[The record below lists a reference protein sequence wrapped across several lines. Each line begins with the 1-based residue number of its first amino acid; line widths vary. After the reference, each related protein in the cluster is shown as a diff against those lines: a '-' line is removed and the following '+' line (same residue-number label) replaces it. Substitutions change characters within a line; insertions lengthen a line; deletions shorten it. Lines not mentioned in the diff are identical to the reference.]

1 MYYRAVQLKPILS
14 KAIDNLDISLAIF
27 GCIASIPLIL
37 YLQTVIHQPIYTT
50 VGIIVFLACLAYL
63 LMRRKSL
70 SSLQFQ
76 VEAKPR
82 IHLILNILFFCLLT
96 YSFVILYQRPD
107 LYTRPLGYFIAMAAM
122 AAIVAVDILFLPPR
136 KAATYFALFKI
147 IIIGLS
153 LAWSQLLI
161 FPSIV
166 GIDPWYHQK
175 FTLTMLDA
183 GHLLRSGGYSGM
195 PSFHLMIGATSLLTG
210 LNYKLATMLSVG
222 SIQVVCDVLF
232 IFLLGKFIHSA
243 KAGLLAAL
251 LLGFANWHIRFAYWT
266 IPNAM
271 GVVFIP
277 IIIYLLFKIRQENP
291 MAGICLSVLFM
302 ITLIWTHT
310 IAALG
315 LAMLLFLIWLG
326 FEVYKRLR
334 YRAASAARVFLV
346 ILILFTGAT
355 LIHWTFVSGHIQ
367 TLTRLVQTGFS
378 GEYWGGLPPEEVSP
392 EVTLPA
398 IQSAI
403 AQYRDSLPDAER
415 LFNQLGGFLF
425 FAFAFIGS
433 FAILSKGIRN
443 RFGFALVIA
452 GLVILAINFFGL
464 VFYRGFLSN
473 RWNYLLQILLAVPV
487 GVAFFWLGDLPRR
500 EIAKAALTGTMTFIL
515 AFFMIMS
522 PPLNLDNR
530 TFSPNMVVRYAL
542 TESEMQAMYMVSGI
556 SASEVGGDCY
566 ITDPQ
571 KAGVL
576 LDRKTKDIS
585 TQLCTGDFTDCQDSF
600 LLIRGEIT
608 EHPFKVPNG
617 TYRLDYDLEQALN
630 KQGFL
635 KIYACGSVSGFVGEL
650 R

>member
-1 MYYRAVQLKPILS
+1 MRLKPILS
-14 KAIDNLDISLAIF
+14 KAIDNPDITLAIF

-37 YLQTVIHQPIYTT
+37 YLQTVIHQPVYTT

-63 LMRRKSL
+63 LIRRKSL
-70 SSLQFQ
+70 PSLRFQ
-76 VEAKPR
+76 VEAKPH
-82 IHLILNILFFCLLT
+82 IHLISNILFFCLLA
-96 YSFVILYQRPD
+96 YSVVIIYQRPE
-107 LYTRPLGYFIAMAAM
+107 LYTRPLGYFITMAAM
-122 AAIVAVDILFLPPR
+122 AAIVAIEILFLPPR
-136 KAATYFALFKI
+136 KAATYFTLFKI
-147 IIIGLS
+147 ILIGLS

-166 GIDPWYHQK
+166 GQDPWYHQK

-183 GHLLRSGGYSGM
+183 GYIPAGYAYSAYSKLPCMHLV
-195 PSFHLMIGATSLLTG
+195 IGATSLLTG
-210 LNYKLATMLSVG
+210 LNYKLSTMLSVG
-222 SIQVVCDVLF
+222 SLQVVCDVLF

-251 LLGFANWHIRFAYWT
+251 LLGVANWHIRFAYQITPNT
-266 IPNAM
+266 I

-277 IIIYLLFKIRQENP
+277 IIIYLLFKIRQKNP
-291 MAGICLSVLFM
+291 MAAICLSVLFM
-302 ITLIWTHT
+302 VTLIWTHT

-334 YRAASAARVFLV
+334 YKVTAAARVFLV
-346 ILILFTGAT
+346 TLILFTGAT
-355 LIHWTFVSGHIQ
+355 LSHWTLVSGHIQ
-367 TLTRLVQTGFS
+367 NLTRLVQIGFS
-378 GEYWGGLPPEEVSP
+378 EEYYGALPPWEVSP

-398 IQSAI
+398 VQSAI
-403 AQYRDSLPDAER
+403 AQYRDSVPDSER
-415 LFNQLGGFLF
+415 LFNQLGFFLF

-452 GLVILAINFFGL
+452 GLVILAINFFGI
-464 VFYRGFLSN
+464 VFYRRFLPA

-487 GVAFFWLGDLPRR
+487 GIAFFWLGDLPRR
-500 EIAKAALTGTMTFIL
+500 EIAKAALVGTMTFIL
-515 AFFMIMS
+515 AFLMIMS
-522 PPLNLDNR
+522 PQINLDNR
-530 TFSPNMVVRYAL
+530 TFSPNIGVRYAL
-542 TESEMQAMYMVSGI
+542 TDSEMQAIYMASSI
-556 SASEVGGDCY
+556 STSEVGGDWY
-566 ITDPQ
+566 ITKPQ
-571 KAGVL
+571 YAGWL
-576 LDRKTKDIS
+576 LDRETEDIS
-585 TQLCTGDFTDCQDSF
+585 EELCTRDFTDCQDSF

-617 TYRLDYDLEQALN
+617 IYQLDYDLEQALN

-635 KIYACGSVSGFVGEL
+635 KIYACSSVSGFIGES